1 MTDYHHGVRVIELT
15 SGIRP
20 IRTVS
25 TAVIGLVGTAPN
37 ADTTLFPLDTPI
49 LLTGDL
55 APAIE
60 KAGTGGT
67 LASALQ
73 AINDQTQALVVVIRV
88 EEGADEAATT
98 SNVIGGYQDGRYR
111 GLQALLAAQTA
122 FSVTPRILGAP
133 GLDSEPVAHALA
145 IVAKKLRA
153 MAYISAHGSS
163 KEDVALYRKQFAQRE
178 VMLIWPDFVAWNSAR
193 SSAIAVPAAAYA
205 LGLRARID
213 AETGWHK
220 TLSNVAVNG
229 VSGISRDVHW
239 DLQDPATDAG
249 YLNAHDVT
257 TLVNHNGFRFW
268 GSRTGSDEPLFA
280 FESATRTAQVLAD
293 TLAQAHLWAVD
304 KPLHASLVKDILE
317 GINAKFRELKADGY
331 VIDANAW
338 YDETANPVSTL
349 KDGQLVIDYDYTPVP
364 PLEHLLLRQRI
375 TDRYLLDFAAAVNA

>member
-20 IRTVS
+20 VRTVS

-37 ADTTLFPLDTPI
+37 ADTALFPLDTPV
-49 LLTGDL
+49 LLSGDL
-55 APAIE
+55 ASAIE
-60 KAGTGGT
+60 KAGSHGT
-67 LASALQ
+67 LARILQ
-73 AINDQTQALVVVIRV
+73 AINDQTQAVVVAVRV
-88 EEGADEAATT
+88 EAGSDEAQTT
-98 SNVIGGYQDGRYR
+98 SNVIGGYQDGRYT

-122 FSVTPRILGAP
+122 LSVTPRILGAP

-145 IVAKKLRA
+145 VLAKKLRA
-153 MAYISAHGSS
+153 MAYVNAQGES
-163 KEDVALYRKQFAQRE
+163 KEAVAAYRKQFAARE
-178 VMLIWPDFVAWNSAR
+178 VMLIWPDFVAWNAAS

-239 DLQDPATDAG
+239 DLQDPNTDAG
-249 YLNAHDVT
+249 YLNGQDIT
-257 TLVNHNGFRFW
+257 TLVNSNGFRFW
-268 GSRTGSDEPLFA
+268 GSRTCSDEPLFA
-280 FESATRTAQVLAD
+280 FESATRTAHVLAD

-338 YDETANPVSTL
+338 YDEQANPVSTL

>member
-1 MTDYHHGVRVIELT
+1 
-15 SGIRP
+15 
-20 IRTVS
+20 
-25 TAVIGLVGTAPN
+25 
-37 ADTTLFPLDTPI
+37 
-49 LLTGDL
+49 LTGDL
-55 APAIE
+55 APAID

-73 AINDQTQALVVVIRV
+73 AINDQTQAVVVVVRV
-88 EEGADEAATT
+88 ETDSDEAQTT
-98 SNVIGGYQDGRYR
+98 SKVIGGYQNGRYT
-111 GLQALLAAQTA
+111 GLQALLAAQTT

-145 IVAKKLRA
+145 VLAQKLRA
-153 MAYISAHGSS
+153 MAYVSAQGES
-163 KEDVALYRKQFAQRE
+163 KEAVAAYRKQFAARE
-178 VMLIWPDFVAWNSAR
+178 LMLIWPDFLAWDNVTAR
-193 SSAIAVPAAAYA
+193 AVTVPAVAYA

-213 AETGWHK
+213 AQTGWHK

-249 YLNAHDVT
+249 YLNRHDIT
-257 TLVNHNGFRFW
+257 TLVNSNGFRFW

-280 FESATRTAQVLAD
+280 FESATRTAHVLAD

-317 GINAKFRELKADGY
+317 GINSKFRELKADGY

-338 YDETANPVSTL
+338 YDEHANPVSAL
-349 KDGQLVIDYDYTPVP
+349 KDGRLVIDYDYTPVP

-375 TDRYLLDFAAAVNA
+375 TDRYLIDFAAAVNT